1 MSYVSD
7 SSSLNKALRQ
17 QYLSLPQGHFCQVTY
32 VWIDG
37 SGEGLRSKTRTMD
50 SEPKSVTGSK
60 VLFLSE
66 QFHFQ
71 FLVFVQIISSIWLML
86 FFLALQI
93 CQNGTSMVP
102 AQVSL
107 KDATAT
113 CYWFP
118 SACSGTLSFWTLTN
132 WSCVKCSS
140 TPGNLQVWLG
150 KWENLFN
157 R

>member
-60 VLFLSE
+60 VLFCLSS
-66 QFHFQ
+66 FTFWS
-71 FLVFVQIISSIWLML
+71 LAKSSLASGYFL
-86 FFLALQI
+86 FFRSVRMELR
-93 CQNGTSMVP
+93 
-102 AQVSL
+102 
-107 KDATAT
+107 
-113 CYWFP
+113 WFQHR
-118 SACSGTLSFWTLTN
+118 S
-132 WSCVKCSS
+132 V
-140 TPGNLQVWLG
+140 
-150 KWENLFN
+150 
-157 R
+157 